1 MQRLLSLLLAL
12 PSTYAGH
19 CYSIGGCEGCVSNYQ
34 GSPCAFCGNQ
44 CQMASDACSTGA
56 VTEVTTCPGYSPPP
70 PLPGEPFFQDVSA
83 LLTTNPTQLNYG
95 VAVSDTNGN
104 GLLEFVVAGFGV
116 ANQAFEWDNATG
128 MFVDVAS
135 AELKDSSSKAI
146 GVAACDINGDGHEE
160 LYILNTDQYSGSTST
175 SDRLID
181 LDTSTGQHIELFGL
195 AQNQGSA
202 NYVAGRSCACVDR

>member
-1 MQRLLSLLLAL
+1 MLKHFLFRETNPYVPMCDSVVNGTDRMSNLDDHNPPFTYQFADFQRTGLRMNTNSGRPGSMPGTNMYEHNLLVENGTINGT
-12 PSTYAGH
+12 TYA
-19 CYSIGGCEGCVSNYQ
+19 CERTFEQIVMDEVRS
-34 GSPCAFCGNQ
+34 GNIVVREI
-44 CQMASDACSTGA
+44 
-56 VTEVTTCPGYSPPP
+56 VTPIYHY
-70 PLPGEPFFQDVSA
+70 
-83 LLTTNPTQLNYG
+83 N
-95 VAVSDTNGN
+95 
-104 GLLEFVVAGFGV
+104 
-116 ANQAFEWDNATG
+116 FEWDNVTG

-135 AELKDSSSKAI
+135 AELKDASSKAI
-146 GVAACDINGDGHEE
+146 GVAACDIDGDGHEE